1 MISHH
6 KLVAHILNAGFIV
19 FFALGC
25 VVLATSE
32 GAADTTDSLRAFQK
46 NQLPSQQE
54 INTSYTK
61 FAYTP
66 FKRNDLAFNLLMP
79 KDWRDIPVSVPAE
92 MIAQDTRRMIPVAE
106 QRAPGKGND
115 DASIQVAYTRL
126 PMEMSL
132 HDLIDQYLKEN
143 EIDVLIRRQGTYN
156 QRKIDEVLIRSEKD
170 SVPFFSRLTFSRHGD
185 RIFVVS
191 GSAHESQFSRYHP
204 SFAIAAV
211 SFMVQQKAASPY
223 AVKMVPFTS
232 SRTPTLKFNYPEEW
246 EIEELQHL
254 PDGQT
259 GVDLK
264 LIVHGEKPQAVTTY
278 GYIHVRGVSKNTAG
292 TPQRI
297 LENLKKNFE
306 NMSIS
311 YQQCAL
317 KADVMPNQP
326 DPLWKLEKW
335 DVVAGGVPGQTAF
348 CVLPHRSDVLALGL
362 FCMRPEDN
370 LVSWQH
376 VWRVFE
382 IVANDLTGKD
392 LALSKVKSLD
402 LPSSRELTHLTAA
415 TMTGFATAAQKQDFH
430 VFHAGLSTPL
440 QLQAT
445 PQKLLQAFRGFGK
458 LNELAAL
465 NQLDPVLETEI
476 CLDKD
481 GLLKLIGHYPTQ
493 PQATTFKLTYV
504 NEQAGW
510 KLLSIH
516 VAMKKTP

>member
-1 MISHH
+1 
-6 KLVAHILNAGFIV
+6 
-19 FFALGC
+19 
-25 VVLATSE
+25 
-32 GAADTTDSLRAFQK
+32 
-46 NQLPSQQE
+46 
-54 INTSYTK
+54 
-61 FAYTP
+61 
-66 FKRNDLAFNLLMP
+66 
-79 KDWRDIPVSVPAE
+79 
-92 MIAQDTRRMIPVAE
+92 
-106 QRAPGKGND
+106 
-115 DASIQVAYTRL
+115 
-126 PMEMSL
+126 
-132 HDLIDQYLKEN
+132 
-143 EIDVLIRRQGTYN
+143 
-156 QRKIDEVLIRSEKD
+156 
-170 SVPFFSRLTFSRHGD
+170 
-185 RIFVVS
+185 
-191 GSAHESQFSRYHP
+191 
-204 SFAIAAV
+204 
-211 SFMVQQKAASPY
+211 
-223 AVKMVPFTS
+223 
-232 SRTPTLKFNYPEEW
+232 
-246 EIEELQHL
+246 
-254 PDGQT
+254 
-259 GVDLK
+259 
-264 LIVHGEKPQAVTTY
+264 
-278 GYIHVRGVSKNTAG
+278 
-292 TPQRI
+292 
-297 LENLKKNFE
+297 
-306 NMSIS
+306 MSIS

-335 DVVAGGVPGQTAF
+335 DVVAGGVPGETAF